1 MGGMQVMRAAVAAAV
16 VIAISLVATGCGSS
30 DEGSSSDSGAKA
42 KTPAGFKR
50 IKTDDFSLA
59 VPTAWTSDTGKA
71 DGGGKFIEVRSP
83 GADINR
89 PQVRVASSRDYKS
102 RLDNAVKLA
111 EGEIPVR
118 RPGAQRVVARDVEVD
133 GASDARRLEWT
144 VPAGG
149 GLLPARIVTVLALTQ
164 DRTLVNLSMG
174 VAEEQAATARVDDVV
189 SSLAIGAK

>member
-1 MGGMQVMRAAVAAAV
+1 MGGMQVMRTTVAAAV
-16 VIAISLVATGCGSS
+16 VIAVTLVAAGCGG
-30 DEGSSSDSGAKA
+30 DESSSDSSAKA

-133 GASDARRLEWT
+133 GATDARRLEWT

-149 GLLPARIVTVLALTQ
+149 GLLPARIVTVLALTR
-164 DRTLVNLSMG
+164 DRTLVNLSIG

-189 SSLAIGAK
+189 SSLAIG

>member
-1 MGGMQVMRAAVAAAV
+1 MGGMQVMRTGVAAAV
-16 VIAISLVATGCGSS
+16 VIAVSLVAAGCGS
-30 DEGSSSDSGAKA
+30 DDSSGDSTAA

-89 PQVRVASSRDYKS
+89 PQVRVASSRDYDS

-118 RPGAQRVVARDVEVD
+118 RPGAQRVVARDVPVA
-133 GASDARRLEWT
+133 GAADARRLEWT

-149 GLLPARIVTVLALTQ
+149 GLSPARIVTVLALSQ

-174 VAEEQAATARVDDVV
+174 VAQDQVVAARVDDVI
-189 SSLAIGAK
+189 SSLDLGAK